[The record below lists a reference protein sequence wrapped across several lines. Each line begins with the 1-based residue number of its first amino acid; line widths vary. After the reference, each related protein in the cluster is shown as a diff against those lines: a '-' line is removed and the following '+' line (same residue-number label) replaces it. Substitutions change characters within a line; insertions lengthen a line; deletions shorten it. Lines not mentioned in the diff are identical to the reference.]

1 MSEVAAGPPPGAP
14 PEPSAGLVR
23 SGGGL
28 NALRGPYNIV
38 MEAGRIGQFAA
49 HVLSDVVRRPR
60 GYWKAVRDES
70 YLLVK
75 LCWWPM
81 VISTFAFGFGAP
93 GIQGVNVFSLLG
105 IPDRLGSFFV
115 LASVREFG
123 PFVTAIVVAGVV
135 GSAYTS
141 DLGSRRIR
149 EEIDAMEVLGVDA
162 TRELVLPRI
171 IACTLMT
178 GLLDVLALTVG
189 IAGGLAA
196 ATLYGA
202 NYAAFLS
209 NLFANSTT
217 IDLAGGF
224 VKTLLFGLIISV
236 VCCYKGLN
244 ARGGPIGVGR
254 AVNQAVVIA
263 FVAIFVVDYGYT
275 ATMLGLFPEIQVYR

>member
-1 MSEVAAGPPPGAP
+1 MSDVAAGPPPSAP
-14 PEPSAGLVR
+14 PERPSVPVGSRRRLKVV
-23 SGGGL
+23 S
-28 NALRGPYNIV
+28 GPYRIV
-38 MEAGRIGQFAA
+38 MEAGRIGQFAG
-49 HVLSDVVRRPR
+49 HVLGDAVSRPR
-60 GYWKAVRDES
+60 GYWKSVRDES

-81 VISTFAFGFGAP
+81 AISTFAFGFGAP
-93 GIQGVNVFSLLG
+93 GIQGVNVFALLG

-189 IAGGLAA
+189 IVGGLAA

-224 VKTLLFGLIISV
+224 IKTLLFGLIIAV
-236 VCCYKGLN
+236 VCCYKGLS
-244 ARGGPIGVGR
+244 AQGGPIGVGR

-263 FVAIFVVDYGYT
+263 FVAIFVVDYAFT

>member
-14 PEPSAGLVR
+14 PEPQVGPLRSRRRLSAI
-23 SGGGL
+23 S
-28 NALRGPYNIV
+28 GPYNIV
-38 MEAGRIGQFAA
+38 MEAGRIGQFAG
-49 HVLSDVVRRPR
+49 HVLSDAVRRPR
-60 GYWKAVRDES
+60 GYWKSVRDES

-93 GIQGVNVFSLLG
+93 GIQGVNVFALLG
-105 IPDRLGSFFV
+105 VPDRLGSFFV
-115 LASVREFG
+115 VVSVREFG

-196 ATLYGA
+196 STLYGA

-209 NLFANSTT
+209 NLFASSTT

-224 VKTLLFGLIISV
+224 VKTLLFGLIIAV

-263 FVAIFVVDYGYT
+263 FVAIFVVDYVYT

>member
-1 MSEVAAGPPPGAP
+1 MSEVAAGPPPSAP
-14 PEPSAGLVR
+14 PERPSVPVPSRRRLKAF
-23 SGGGL
+23 S
-28 NALRGPYNIV
+28 GPYHIV
-38 MEAGRIGQFAA
+38 MEAGRIGQFAG
-49 HVLSDVVRRPR
+49 HVLGDAIRRPR
-60 GYWKAVRDES
+60 GYWKSVRDES

-93 GIQGVNVFSLLG
+93 GIQGVNVFALLG

-189 IAGGLAA
+189 IVGGLAA

-224 VKTLLFGLIISV
+224 IKTLLFGLIIAV
-236 VCCYKGLN
+236 VCCYKGLS
-244 ARGGPIGVGR
+244 AQGGPIGVGR

-263 FVAIFVVDYGYT
+263 FVAIFVVDYAFT